1 MNEITS
7 TSNKRIIEL
16 TRLHKRKYLEE
27 SEFFLVEGI
36 KSLEELVES
45 DINIVEIFV
54 TEQNRAKLSNIEK
67 YQVTIVS
74 EHVLKKLSTTESAPE
89 VVVLAKKKKYK
100 YSDLSNKNLLILLEN
115 IKDAGNLGTIIRS
128 AVAFNCGGIL
138 LYGDTV
144 EIYNSKVIRSSTGNF
159 FKIPILKL
167 NNINDL
173 KTYFNGYK
181 LLATSL
187 SNKNNIGINT
197 INTDEKNVIMLG
209 SEATGVTNELINQAD
224 FNIKINHSKNVESL
238 NLSVAAS
245 ILLYEIYKN
254 N

>member
-36 KSLEELVES
+36 KSLEELIES

-67 YQVTIVS
+67 YQLTIVS
-74 EHVLKKLSTTESAPE
+74 EHVIKKLSTTESAPE

-187 SNKNNIGINT
+187 SDKNNIGINT

-209 SEATGVTNELINQAD
+209 SEATGLTNELINQAD